1 MRELRKE
8 TETILVPVGFRKP
21 IDFTIRN
28 ERTPKGDGN
37 KFGYTSEQI
46 NGFEIRNERTLK
58 GDGNFLHILF
68 CCFHYQDK
76 K

>member
-8 TETILVPVGFRKP
+8 TETSETYSFVGIKNLE
-21 IDFTIRN
+21 IRN

-37 KFGYTSEQI
+37 IKELRILKYIMI
-46 NGFEIRNERTLK
+46 N
-58 GDGNFLHILF
+58 
-68 CCFHYQDK
+68 K